1 MAKMNDVV
9 ERIERIQG
17 GMFAVGSDLVED
29 GVNPMLV
36 STAIYG
42 VMNGMECVRQLVSGE
57 LDCSDMVAA
66 NALLS
71 STLTA
76 VAIQMDA
83 IRIADTGEEVEELM
97 LKMVE
102 DLISG
107 NGD

>member
-1 MAKMNDVV
+1 MTKKHYDA

-29 GVNPMLV
+29 GVNPTLV

-57 LDCSDMVAA
+57 LDCSDIVAA

-76 VAIQMDA
+76 AAIQMDA
-83 IRIADTGEEVEELM
+83 IRMADTGEEVEELM

-102 DLISG
+102 DFISDDG
-107 NGD
+107 E

>member
-1 MAKMNDVV
+1 MAKMNDVA
-9 ERIERIQG
+9 ERIERIEG
-17 GMFAVGSDLVED
+17 GLFAVGSNIVED
-29 GVNPMLV
+29 GVDPLLV

-57 LDCSDMVAA
+57 LDCSDIVAA

-76 VAIQMDA
+76 AAIQMDA
-83 IRIADTGEEVEELM
+83 IRMADTGEEVEELM

-102 DLISG
+102 DFISG

>member
-1 MAKMNDVV
+1 MAKRHYDA

-17 GMFAVGSDLVED
+17 GMFAVGSHIVED
-29 GVNPMLV
+29 GVDPLLV

-66 NALLS
+66 NALVS

-76 VAIQMDA
+76 AAIQMDA
-83 IRIADTGEEVEELM
+83 IRMADTGEEVEELM

-102 DLISG
+102 DFISG